1 MQLQHPTSDWLSL
14 SWDRSTQAGLRQR
27 QLPEHITLSTS
38 ELKQR
43 KWSATNVINA
53 VETYALPLF
62 NQMFAHS
69 DSRLIL
75 TDNEGVVLAS
85 WGQPRFKERLLEIAL
100 DSGACWQ
107 EKYKGTNAIGT
118 ALVEAKPVSIIGKQH
133 FIHQH
138 QFISCSASPIFNH
151 QGELIAILDIT
162 SEQRHHD
169 LSTQVLVQNMVQLI
183 ENHLLCAIPHS
194 AERINI
200 ACEQHLLHSGWQ
212 GVLIT
217 DESGK
222 VLAHNHIA
230 SQLLNV
236 PTAVGLSVDRVLS
249 DVASSLVIEHQSLT
263 LKPGKLTRNYY
274 ASCEL
279 HFGDSRIEQAW
290 QFANKVID
298 KEISILIHGETGVGK
313 GEFVK
318 ALHRNSRRAQQPLVL
333 VNCGAIAKELIESEL
348 FGYVGGAFTGANSK
362 GYKGKIRQADKGI
375 LFLDEIADM
384 PLEAQSRLLHVLQDK
399 TVVPLGSNESHQVDI
414 QIIAATHKDLQQQV
428 ANGEFRQDSH
438 YRLQGLVLTLPA
450 LRERQDQ
457 AELIEHIHAKYR
469 LQQQVIAP
477 QLLDILQRY
486 RWPGN
491 IRELDNMLKVSCLL
505 ASDEPVLQLEHVPGH
520 ISQCL
525 TTNDAQTTETT
536 TPDMKTTLDTK
547 LLDTY
552 QATQGNI
559 SQTSRLL
566 GISRNTIYRKL
577 KSLGILH

>member
-1 MQLQHPTSDWLSL
+1 M
-14 SWDRSTQAGLRQR
+14 
-27 QLPEHITLSTS
+27 
-38 ELKQR
+38 
-43 KWSATNVINA
+43 
-53 VETYALPLF
+53 
-62 NQMFAHS
+62 
-69 DSRLIL
+69 
-75 TDNEGVVLAS
+75 
-85 WGQPRFKERLLEIAL
+85 
-100 DSGACWQ
+100 
-107 EKYKGTNAIGT
+107 
-118 ALVEAKPVSIIGKQH
+118 
-133 FIHQH
+133 
-138 QFISCSASPIFNH
+138 
-151 QGELIAILDIT
+151 
-162 SEQRHHD
+162 
-169 LSTQVLVQNMVQLI
+169 
-183 ENHLLCAIPHS
+183 
-194 AERINI
+194 
-200 ACEQHLLHSGWQ
+200 
-212 GVLIT
+212 
-217 DESGK
+217 
-222 VLAHNHIA
+222 
-230 SQLLNV
+230 
-236 PTAVGLSVDRVLS
+236 
-249 DVASSLVIEHQSLT
+249 
-263 LKPGKLTRNYY
+263 
-274 ASCEL
+274 
-279 HFGDSRIEQAW
+279 
-290 QFANKVID
+290 
-298 KEISILIHGETGVGK
+298 
-313 GEFVK
+313 
-318 ALHRNSRRAQQPLVL
+318 VL

-428 ANGEFRQDSH
+428 ANGEFRQDLY